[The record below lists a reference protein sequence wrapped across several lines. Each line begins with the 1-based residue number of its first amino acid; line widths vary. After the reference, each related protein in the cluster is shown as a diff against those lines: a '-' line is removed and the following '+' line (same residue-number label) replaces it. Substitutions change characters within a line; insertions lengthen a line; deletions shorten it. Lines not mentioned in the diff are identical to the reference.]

1 MLQRLASP
9 QLLHEAFR
17 QGENLWVRLPIV
29 NHLMRTVMQ
38 GLVMSA
44 WPS

>member
-9 QLLHEAFR
+9 QVLHEAR